1 LDSSTSN
8 YLRYLRGQEFILSPK
23 GFMASHGLI
32 LTSLNLHKQVDQF

>member
-1 LDSSTSN
+1 MDSSTSN